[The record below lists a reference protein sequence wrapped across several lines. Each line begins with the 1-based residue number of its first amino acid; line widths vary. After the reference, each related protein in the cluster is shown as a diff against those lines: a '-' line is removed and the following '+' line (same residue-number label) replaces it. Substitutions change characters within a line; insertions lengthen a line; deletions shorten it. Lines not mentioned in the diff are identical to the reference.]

1 MEDRVAVRQ
10 AMESLTKLQ
19 RRAVYLVY
27 YRDLTQAQAAV
38 ELGITQRRVS
48 RLLHRGLDQM
58 AHSLA

>member
-1 MEDRVAVRQ
+1 
-10 AMESLTKLQ
+10 MESLTKLQ